1 MENTVALIL
10 CAGLGTRM
18 KSSKQKGLHL
28 LGSKPLCV
36 YPVKT
41 ALKAGLQ
48 RCVVVVGY
56 QGEEVRR
63 VLEENFKEA
72 PLDFVVQSEQ
82 RGTAH
87 AVACAFDKVCNFE
100 NVIVINGDM
109 PLLRANSLVSLWNA
123 FSVSGGILAILTAV
137 LEDPTG
143 YGRVVRDL
151 EGMPKRIIE
160 EKDATPS
167 ERQIKEVNVGVTVAR
182 TRHLFKVLER
192 ISDNNVKREFYF
204 TDCVRITREDGFPV
218 GTYTLL
224 DNEEAIQVNDR
235 IDLARA
241 EKVLYLRKAR
251 ELMESGVT
259 IHMPETVM
267 IDEECEVGEDCEIY
281 PEVELRGKTKI
292 GCRTIVGR
300 GCVLTD
306 ATVGDDVLIKPYC
319 VASSV
324 VIEDGCQI
332 GPFAH
337 LRAGSVLHRG
347 ARIGNFVETKNTV
360 LGAYSKANHLS
371 YLGDCTIGKEVN
383 IGAGTITCNYDGVR
397 KNPTVIEDG
406 AFIGSDT
413 QLVAPV
419 KVGKNAYVGAGTTVT
434 KDVPDGALALSRV
447 QQTHIMGYA
456 ERKKQSAEG
465 TNKKV

>member
-28 LGSKPLCV
+28 LASKPICV

-41 ALKAGLQ
+41 ALKAGF
-48 RCVVVVGY
+48 RNCVVVIGY
-56 QGEEVRR
+56 QGDEVRR
-63 VLEENFKEA
+63 ALEGHFQNA
-72 PLDFVVQSEQ
+72 SLDFAIQSEQ
-82 RGTAH
+82 KGTAH
-87 AVACAFDKVCNFE
+87 AVASAYDKVSNYE
-100 NVIVINGDM
+100 NIVIINGDIV
-109 PLLRANSLVSLWNA
+109 LLRPESLVSLWQA
-123 FSVSGGILAILTAV
+123 FTVSGGILAIMTAV

-151 EGMPKRIIE
+151 EGMPRRIVE
-160 EKDATPS
+160 EKDATPN

-192 ISDNNVKREFYF
+192 IDDKNAKREFYF
-204 TDCVRITREDGFPV
+204 TDCVGITRDLGFPV
-218 GTYTLL
+218 GAWTLL
-224 DNEEAIQVNDR
+224 DSEEAIQVNDR
-235 IDLARA
+235 AGLARA
-241 EKVLYLRKAR
+241 EQVLYLRKAK
-251 ELMESGVT
+251 ELMASGVT

-267 IDEECEVGEDCEIY
+267 IDEDSEVGQDSEIY
-281 PEVELRGKTKI
+281 PEVELHGKTKI

-306 ATVGDDVLIKPYC
+306 ATVGDDVLLKPYC
-319 VASSV
+319 VASSA
-324 VIEDGCQI
+324 VIEDECQL

-337 LRAGSVLHRG
+337 LRPGSILRKG

-383 IGAGTITCNYDGVR
+383 VGAGTITCNYDGVR
-397 KNPTVIEDG
+397 KHPTVIEDG

-434 KDVPDGALALSRV
+434 KDVPEGALALSRV
-447 QQTHIMGYA
+447 QQTNVLGYA
-456 ERKKQSAEG
+456 ERKKASRTDTQ
-465 TNKKV
+465 NNV